1 MNQKR
6 RFTPDFK
13 KEAVALV
20 IAQDY
25 TIAKAAASL
34 GISAKTLRTWVADTR
49 HQDEGGLNEDERAE
63 LKRLRKE
70 NRELRTE
77 KDIFKKGECL
87 LCETHVVRY
96 RFIYDNAGK
105 FSLRTLCRVMRVTVS
120 AWYAWRKKPAEPP
133 KKDVEARVRLKA
145 LFAASRLGAGSRTLV
160 KRLREEGINISRWR
174 VIKLMREEGL
184 VCCQRRAYKV
194 TTKPREGAE
203 VAPNLLNQN
212 FNPPGPDQVWV
223 SDITYLKT
231 GEGWLY
237 LAAIMDLYSRRIVG
251 WHVDKR
257 MTASLVCSALMK
269 AYNLRNPP
277 RGLVVHTDRGS
288 QYTGHQFQRLLGS
301 YGLRSSM
308 GDVGA
313 CWDNAV
319 MERFWGSLKH
329 EWLLRMP
336 QPTRSYM
343 KQDVAVYIRYYN
355 LDRSHAANGE
365 LSPVRYEQMA
375 EKKVSCFT

>member
-1 MNQKR
+1 M
-6 RFTPDFK
+6 
-13 KEAVALV
+13 
-20 IAQDY
+20 
-25 TIAKAAASL
+25 
-34 GISAKTLRTWVADTR
+34 
-49 HQDEGGLNEDERAE
+49 
-63 LKRLRKE
+63 
-70 NRELRTE
+70 
-77 KDIFKKGECL
+77 
-87 LCETHVVRY
+87 RY
-96 RFIYDNAGK
+96 RFIRDNTTD
-105 FSLRTLCRVMRVTVS
+105 FSVRLLCRVMRVTVS

-133 KKDVEARVRLKA
+133 EKDVETRVRLKA
-145 LFAASRLGAGSRTLV
+145 LFAASRQGAGSRTLA
-160 KRLREEGINISRWR
+160 KKLREEGINITRWR
-174 VIKLMREEGL
+174 VMKLMREEGL
-184 VCCQRRAYKV
+184 ACRQRRAYKV
-194 TTKPREGAE
+194 TTKPRPGGK

-251 WHVDKR
+251 WHVDKC
-257 MTASLVCSALMK
+257 MSASLICRALMK

-288 QYTGHQFQRLLGS
+288 QYTSQRFQSLLSS

-329 EWLLRMP
+329 EWLLLVP
-336 QPTRSYM
+336 QPTRAYT
-343 KQDVAVYIRYYN
+343 KQDVTTYIRHYN
-355 LDRSHAANGE
+355 LDRNHAANGE

-375 EKKVSCFT
+375 EKKVSCLT